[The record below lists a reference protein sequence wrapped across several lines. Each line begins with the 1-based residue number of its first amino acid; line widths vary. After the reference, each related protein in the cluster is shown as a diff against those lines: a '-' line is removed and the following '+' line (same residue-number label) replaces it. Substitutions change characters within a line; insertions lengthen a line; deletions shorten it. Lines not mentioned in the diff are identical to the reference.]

1 MKTNYKF
8 IGDYNRLRDL
18 DYIRMKFLENDDGY
32 QIWGKVLSNCS
43 ITIYDYV
50 SVKIF
55 RGLSGVTYTDPNII
69 EPYIKELIENK
80 LVKEVFICN

>member
-1 MKTNYKF
+1 MKTSYKF
-8 IGDYNRLRDL
+8 IGDYDKLKDL
-18 DYIRMKFLENDDGY
+18 DYIRMKFLENGDGY

-43 ITIYDYV
+43 ITIYDFV

-55 RGLSGVTYTDPNII
+55 RGISGLTYT

-80 LVKEVFICN
+80 LVRKVYSC